1 MANFSDIIGIHVV
14 DTWREFL
21 QPPPGFFFWG
31 GGTRVI
37 QKPSIPST
45 EKCDMLI
52 LDVGLEFKFWSLRSK
67 EMHLKRKPLKNKMK
81 IKVQ

>member
-1 MANFSDIIGIHVV
+1 MLLILGESFYNLLLVF
-14 DTWREFL
+14 FL
-21 QPPPGFFFWG
+21 G

>member
-1 MANFSDIIGIHVV
+1 MLLILGESFYNLLLV
-14 DTWREFL
+14 
-21 QPPPGFFFWG
+21 FFFW